1 MAKKETSA
9 LFRLGLP
16 IVGGQLGII
25 ILSIADTMMV
35 GRYGT
40 GELAAA
46 SFVNS
51 MFNLA
56 IVTVTGFS
64 YGITPVVGN
73 HFGKGDRGSIGSTLK
88 NALASNIALA
98 AVFVAAMGILLPNIS
113 RLGQPEEL
121 LPLMRPYFTVLL
133 CSLPFVMVFNAFKQF
148 SDGITDTLTPMYI
161 LLVGNLFNI
170 LGNWLLI
177 YGKAGMPEMGLLG
190 AGVATLVSRIL
201 MVVCFGAIFLLSDRY
216 AAYRD
221 GFRQS
226 RINRREF
233 GELCRMGAPVALQ
246 MGMETASFSLSAIMV
261 GWIGA
266 TALAAHQIMI
276 TVGQFGFMI
285 YYGMAAAVAV
295 RASAFCG
302 QGDWGGVRKTVGS
315 GLGII
320 LAFAVTVAVIMLL
333 FRHSIGML
341 FTDNVE
347 VISAVAALVIPFAL
361 YQLGDGLQ
369 SNYANA
375 LRGISDVKMLTVYAA
390 VAYFLI
396 SLPAG
401 WVFGFVLDWGLTGFW
416 LAFPLGL
423 TSASL
428 LYMRR
433 FYCTLRRRTRE
444 QH

>member
-1 MAKKETSA
+1 MADKETSA
-9 LFRLGLP
+9 LLRLGLP
-16 IVGGQLGII
+16 IVVGQLGII

-46 SFVNS
+46 SFVNN
-51 MFNLA
+51 MFNLV
-56 IVTVTGFS
+56 IVAATGFS

-73 HFGKGDRGSIGSTLK
+73 RFGKSDREGIGGTLK

-98 AVFVAAMGILLPNIS
+98 AMFSAVMAILYLNLH

-121 LPLMRPYFTVLL
+121 LPLMRPYFLVLL
-133 CSLPFVMVFNAFKQF
+133 VSLVFVMAFNAFKQF
-148 SDGITDTLTPMYI
+148 SDGITDTVTPMFI
-161 LLVGNLFNI
+161 LLGGNLFNI

-177 YGKAGMPEMGLLG
+177 YGKAGFPEMGLLG

-201 MVVCFGAIFLLSDRY
+201 MVVCFGAIFMLSKRY
-216 AAYRD
+216 AIYRK
-221 GFRQS
+221 GFSSS
-226 RINRREF
+226 RINRGEF
-233 GELCRMGAPVALQ
+233 GELTRLGSPVALQ
-246 MGMETASFSLSAIMV
+246 MGMETASFSLSTIMV
-261 GWIGA
+261 GWLGT

-302 QGDWGGVRKTVGS
+302 QDNWAGVRKTVGS

-320 LAFAVTVAVIMLL
+320 LAFALAVSVIMLFL
-333 FRHSIGML
+333 RKSLGCL
-341 FTDNVE
+341 FTDNAE
-347 VISAVAALVIPFAL
+347 VVAAVAALVIPFAL

-375 LRGISDVKMLTVYAA
+375 LRGISDVKMLTLYAA
-390 VAYFLI
+390 IAYFLI

-401 WVFGFVLDWGLTGFW
+401 WLFGFVLDWGLTGIW
-416 LAFPLGL
+416 CAFPLGL
-423 TSASL
+423 TSAGL
-428 LYMRR
+428 LYMGR
-433 FYCTLRRRTRE
+433 FYRTLRRRTRG